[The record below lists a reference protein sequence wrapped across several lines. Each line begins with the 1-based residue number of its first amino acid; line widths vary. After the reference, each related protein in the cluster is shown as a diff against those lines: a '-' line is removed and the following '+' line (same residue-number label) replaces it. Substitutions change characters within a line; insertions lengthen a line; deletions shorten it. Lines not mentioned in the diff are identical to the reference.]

1 MPVPGEADIPRKIPS
16 TGQSHTDPESIRGR
30 GPRTVMDPLCKQA
43 ALRQVFLPRFPLG
56 KSVNDPAVPTGRSH
70 SQRPSR
76 LFFVTCC
83 FSLDA
88 CLS

>member
-1 MPVPGEADIPRKIPS
+1 
-16 TGQSHTDPESIRGR
+16 
-30 GPRTVMDPLCKQA
+30 MDPLCKQA